1 MSSSNTPRIRS
12 PSTESIPSNNNNHIT
27 VDGIPIKRS
36 NSGDVL
42 NHQDRRLSMAKLAT
56 TPLVISNS
64 PGRFGGVSGSFS
76 QQQQQQ
82 NHSPFDSNFG
92 SFYNSPRNKNYIPQR
107 LNSPAPS
114 NALDS
119 SGESEE
125 DLTTAHLNSSSSVM
139 QRSGSNSNPLLANYG
154 SINNNTGNK
163 DSSGNL
169 LSSSAN
175 SSILEDQN
183 ILKNLNKHLPTNDT
197 DNALKLQGGDITRDL
212 YKLPQKK
219 RNSNTIRRSR
229 SFSESERRGSTASSI
244 RLPGGFRRDF
254 LINQKNMKYG
264 HKIENATF
272 LTRNFLEFLSIY
284 GHFAGEDLEDED
296 FLSCSYADMK
306 QQQLQ
311 QSDEEEALLPGS
323 SINQLKKSPS
333 KREHRGTA
341 STMKSFFLLLKG
353 FIGTGVLFLPRAFL
367 NGGLTLSILFLIF
380 FALLS
385 FWCYLILVYSKVATG
400 VSSFG
405 DIGDLLYGKSMK
417 ILILASIVL
426 SQIGFVA
433 AYTVFTAENLRA
445 FMINVFGLNY
455 SISTYVIF
463 ECLILMPLAL
473 FRNITKLSLAAL
485 LANIF
490 ILCGLVTI
498 VIYASIDLIDNGP
511 GVISNFNEDW
521 TLFIGVAIFAF
532 EGIGLILPVHES
544 MKYPEQYPKV
554 LFAVIAVCSVLFI
567 GIGSLGYITYGA
579 DVKTVVILNLPQ
591 DSLAVNS
598 IQFFYALAIM
608 LSAPIQILPAIR
620 IMESRIFKR
629 RQSGKIDNTIKWL
642 KNSFRIIIV
651 ILTCILAYFGSNQLD
666 KFVSFVGSFACI
678 PLVYMYPPMLHYKSC
693 AKSKFMKLFD
703 IFLVVFG
710 GIAMVYTTF
719 QLFI

>member
-125 DLTTAHLNSSSSVM
+125 DLTSAHLNSSSSVM

-154 SINNNTGNK
+154 SINNNTGKK

-323 SINQLKKSPS
+323 SINQLNKSPS

-405 DIGDLLYGKSMK
+405 DIGDLLYEPS
-417 ILILASIVL
+417 
-426 SQIGFVA
+426 
-433 AYTVFTAENLRA
+433 
-445 FMINVFGLNY
+445 
-455 SISTYVIF
+455 
-463 ECLILMPLAL
+463 
-473 FRNITKLSLAAL
+473 
-485 LANIF
+485 
-490 ILCGLVTI
+490 
-498 VIYASIDLIDNGP
+498 
-511 GVISNFNEDW
+511 
-521 TLFIGVAIFAF
+521 
-532 EGIGLILPVHES
+532 
-544 MKYPEQYPKV
+544 
-554 LFAVIAVCSVLFI
+554 
-567 GIGSLGYITYGA
+567 
-579 DVKTVVILNLPQ
+579 
-591 DSLAVNS
+591 
-598 IQFFYALAIM
+598 
-608 LSAPIQILPAIR
+608 
-620 IMESRIFKR
+620 
-629 RQSGKIDNTIKWL
+629 
-642 KNSFRIIIV
+642 
-651 ILTCILAYFGSNQLD
+651 
-666 KFVSFVGSFACI
+666 
-678 PLVYMYPPMLHYKSC
+678 
-693 AKSKFMKLFD
+693 
-703 IFLVVFG
+703 
-710 GIAMVYTTF
+710 
-719 QLFI
+719 